1 MAQRPKPSRVQRRH
15 QQQQREQRRFDTM
28 LQQIAQSF
36 SCSAELARD
45 FADQCA
51 LHRDNLA
58 ADLAFSDLALEVWT
72 GRPGVE
78 ELLAVLQEL
87 RSTRQRHLDAIA
99 AFVVQFE
106 QLAEREPHVHLDK
119 AVINAELV
127 HRKIYPNPPA
137 IP

>member
-1 MAQRPKPSRVQRRH
+1 
-15 QQQQREQRRFDTM
+15 M
-28 LQQIAQSF
+28 LQQIARSF
-36 SCSAELARD
+36 SCSAELAQD
-45 FADQCA
+45 FADQGA
-51 LHRDNLA
+51 LNRDNLA
-58 ADLAFSDLALEVWT
+58 ADLAFSDLALELWR

-78 ELLAVLQEL
+78 ELLSALQEL

-106 QLAEREPHVHLDK
+106 QLAEREPHVHLDE

-127 HRKIYPNPPA
+127 HRKIYPDPPA

>member
-1 MAQRPKPSRVQRRH
+1 
-15 QQQQREQRRFDTM
+15 M
-28 LQQIAQSF
+28 LQQIARSF
-36 SCSAELARD
+36 SCSAELAQD

-51 LHRDNLA
+51 LNRDNLA
-58 ADLAFSDLALEVWT
+58 ADLAFSDLALELWR

-78 ELLAVLQEL
+78 ELLSALQEL

-106 QLAEREPHVHLDK
+106 QLAEREPHIHLDK

-127 HRKIYPNPPA
+127 HRKIYPNPLALP
-137 IP
+137 